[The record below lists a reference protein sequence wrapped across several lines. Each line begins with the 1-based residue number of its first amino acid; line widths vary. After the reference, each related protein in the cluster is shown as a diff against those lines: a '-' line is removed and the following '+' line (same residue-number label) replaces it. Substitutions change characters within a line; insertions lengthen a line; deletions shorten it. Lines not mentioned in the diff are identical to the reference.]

1 MLLTLPALLIDASN
15 LNLRFNPDAAECLT
29 WKDDSETL
37 LGDLGAFG
45 AKSGRTVSA
54 IFDGGAYH
62 GEYAGE
68 VFEAPDAGVRI
79 LFTPKG
85 ASADDAMIE
94 LASSMCA
101 DDAAAAAFSAGDAC
115 DYLETERGL
124 VQLTLKNCG
133 CNVFEENPDMQP
145 LFQAAKDALRSS
157 ATEYKMRGKKEQEYG
172 LFRAIIKYLEAKEDG
187 GAPAAARTLH
197 DDIAYVEDRMQVHEA
212 LVEGHKRAV
221 SVVSGV
227 QKATEKA
234 AAAAAELAATIQAAA
249 RELNGSAHD
258 IATAVVRVCE

>member
-1 MLLTLPALLIDASN
+1 MITSLKAMLLTLPALLIDASN

-29 WKDDSETL
+29 WKDDTETL

-124 VQLTLKNCG
+124 VQLTLKKSPAGRAKRKAVEQTLASAGLRRLGQISTLLAYTDGQRTRSVGTARGLMRFGNEGAIEFKPIGFPG
-133 CNVFEENPDMQP
+133 C
-145 LFQAAKDALRSS
+145 
-157 ATEYKMRGKKEQEYG
+157 
-172 LFRAIIKYLEAKEDG
+172 
-187 GAPAAARTLH
+187 
-197 DDIAYVEDRMQVHEA
+197 A
-212 LVEGHKRAV
+212 LVTSDVHLRRRCGDIGAASLSENQLKTWLDAEAEADGLADDEDDAGGDEG
-221 SVVSGV
+221 
-227 QKATEKA
+227 
-234 AAAAAELAATIQAAA
+234 
-249 RELNGSAHD
+249 
-258 IATAVVRVCE
+258 AVVENKN

>member
-62 GEYAGE
+62 GEYAGG

-124 VQLTLKNCG
+124 VQLTLKKSPAG
-133 CNVFEENPDMQP
+133 R
-145 LFQAAKDALRSS
+145 AKRSPCLVNGRCVMGYGVVTRLAQQEFRLSEWVPVLRRRTDGKWDRADWRRVL
-157 ATEYKMRGKKEQEYG
+157 ATELYS
-172 LFRAIIKYLEAKEDG
+172 AADG
-187 GAPAAARTLH
+187 E
-197 DDIAYVEDRMQVHEA
+197 VEDLMARSETLE
-212 LVEGHKRAV
+212 LVRAYYTIKRLAV
-221 SVVSGV
+221 RKRVSDMV
-227 QKATEKA
+227 
-234 AAAAAELAATIQAAA
+234 
-249 RELNGSAHD
+249 RS
-258 IATAVVRVCE
+258 IATVLTGD

>member
-124 VQLTLKNCG
+124 VQLTLKKSRIKAH
-133 CNVFEENPDMQP
+133 QP
-145 LFQAAKDALRSS
+145 AQSRLLVTGNS
-157 ATEYKMRGKKEQEYG
+157 
-172 LFRAIIKYLEAKEDG
+172 
-187 GAPAAARTLH
+187 TLPFCFT
-197 DDIAYVEDRMQVHEA
+197 
-212 LVEGHKRAV
+212 
-221 SVVSGV
+221 
-227 QKATEKA
+227 QKA
-234 AAAAAELAATIQAAA
+234 
-249 RELNGSAHD
+249 
-258 IATAVVRVCE
+258 IAVFLP